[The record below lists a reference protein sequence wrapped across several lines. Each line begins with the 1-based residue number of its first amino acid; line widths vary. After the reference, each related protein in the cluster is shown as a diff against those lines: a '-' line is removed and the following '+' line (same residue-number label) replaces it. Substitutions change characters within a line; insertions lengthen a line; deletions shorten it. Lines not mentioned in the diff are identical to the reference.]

1 MTAPKK
7 KVKRKVFRFTKDSA
21 IVKSWV
27 GVVLSGAY
35 KLEEVPD
42 VLNLYEMVVECLAEL
57 GYKEVEEEAPAAPAP
72 AEPSAPVAETPAPT
86 APEATP
92 APAAE
97 TPAPAEPAP
106 AEPVHYI
113 DPVA

>member
-7 KVKRKVFRFTKDSA
+7 KVKRKVFRFVKDSP
-21 IVKSWV
+21 IVTSWV
-27 GVVLSGAY
+27 NMIIAGVYTVD
-35 KLEEVPD
+35 EVPD
-42 VLNLYEMVVECLAEL
+42 ALNLVEVVTERLAEL
-57 GYKEVEEEAPAAPAP
+57 GYKEVEEAPAAPAP
-72 AEPSAPVAETPAPT
+72 AEPAATAPV
-86 APEATP
+86 
-92 APAAE
+92 AE

>member
-7 KVKRKVFRFTKDSA
+7 KVKRKVFRFTRDSS
-21 IVKSWV
+21 IVMSYV
-27 GVVLSGAY
+27 SVILAGSYRLD
-35 KLEEVPD
+35 EVPD
-42 VLNLYEMVVECLAEL
+42 VLNLIEMVTERLAEL

-72 AEPSAPVAETPAPT
+72 AEPAPAAPVADE
-86 APEATP
+86 TP
-92 APAAE
+92 APAAPE
-97 TPAPAEPAP
+97 ATPAPAEPAP

>member
-57 GYKEVEEEAPAAPAP
+57 GYKEVEEEAPAAP
-72 AEPSAPVAETPAPT
+72 
-86 APEATP
+86 EATP

>member
-7 KVKRKVFRFTKDSA
+7 KVKRKVFRFTRDSS
-21 IVKSWV
+21 IVMSYV
-27 GVVLSGAY
+27 SVILAGSYSLD
-35 KLEEVPD
+35 EVPD
-42 VLNLYEMVVECLAEL
+42 VLNLIEMVTERLAEL
-57 GYKEVEEEAPAAPAP
+57 GYKEVEEEAPKAPAAP
-72 AEPSAPVAETPAPT
+72 AEPTAPVAETPAPA

-92 APAAE
+92 S
-97 TPAPAEPAP
+97 PAEPAP

>member
-7 KVKRKVFRFTKDSA
+7 KVKRKVFRFTRDSS
-21 IVKSWV
+21 IVMSYV
-27 GVVLSGAY
+27 SVILAGSYSLD
-35 KLEEVPD
+35 EVPD
-42 VLNLYEMVVECLAEL
+42 VLNLIEMVTERLAEL
-57 GYKEVEEEAPAAPAP
+57 GYKEVEEEAPKAPAAP
-72 AEPSAPVAETPAPT
+72 AEPAPAAPVAETPAPAA
-86 APEATP
+86 APEAE
-92 APAAE
+92 A

>member
-7 KVKRKVFRFTKDSA
+7 KVKRKVFRFTRDSS
-21 IVKSWV
+21 IVMSYV
-27 GVVLSGAY
+27 SVILAGSYSLD
-35 KLEEVPD
+35 EVPD
-42 VLNLYEMVVECLAEL
+42 VLNLIEMVTERLAEL
-57 GYKEVEEEAPAAPAP
+57 GYKEVEEEAPKAPATPAEPAP
-72 AEPSAPVAETPAPT
+72 AAPVAETPAPA
-86 APEATP
+86 APEAE
-92 APAAE
+92 A